1 VEINEII
8 TMFLDWQDD
17 KPLDHFTDL
26 DNETIGN
33 IFEKVHKAH
42 EKHAALVSFSE
53 ERAEVCDCDDR
64 KPHLDSGDGMIYCLN
79 CTKDIKQT

>member
-1 VEINEII
+1 
-8 TMFLDWQDD
+8 M
-17 KPLDHFTDL
+17 
-26 DNETIGN
+26 DNELIEFYKWLSERAIIDDSCRGEGEAECAVKLYNKSKVENLN
-33 IFEKVHKAH
+33 IQRV
-42 EKHAALVSFSE
+42 VFSE